1 MTTTSAAAPAP
12 SGSRPSLPRTAG
24 RRPHLIGRRAYP
36 VFLLAMVGLLVFT
49 VLLAVSI
56 GSVSMPLRTVWGVM
70 ADHLL
75 WFRHGHTADRIDDA
89 IIWKFRAPRALLAVV
104 VGAGLAVAGTVLQAI
119 VRNPLAEPYT
129 LGVVQGGTFGAV
141 MVIALGTAA
150 AGRMALSLGAFVG
163 AMGSMLVVLF
173 LGRRAG
179 RVLPTRLILS
189 GVAIGYL
196 FSAAT
201 SYVELRMSDG
211 QSLAG
216 VMFWLLG
223 TVASASWSDLGIP
236 TVVVLV
242 CTAWLLGQSR
252 RLNALVTGEESAVA
266 LGVDVSRLRIQLLV
280 VTSLLTGTVVAVAGG
295 VGFVGLMVPH
305 MVRMVVGADHRR
317 VLVVSV
323 LAGGIFMEAVDIGA
337 RTLARPLE
345 LPLTVITAVIGVP
358 LFIWLMQRSDVAS
371 GVG

>member
-1 MTTTSAAAPAP
+1 
-12 SGSRPSLPRTAG
+12 
-24 RRPHLIGRRAYP
+24 
-36 VFLLAMVGLLVFT
+36 
-49 VLLAVSI
+49 
-56 GSVSMPLRTVWGVM
+56 
-70 ADHLL
+70 
-75 WFRHGHTADRIDDA
+75 
-89 IIWKFRAPRALLAVV
+89 
-104 VGAGLAVAGTVLQAI
+104 
-119 VRNPLAEPYT
+119 
-129 LGVVQGGTFGAV
+129 
-141 MVIALGTAA
+141 
-150 AGRMALSLGAFVG
+150 
-163 AMGSMLVVLF
+163 
-173 LGRRAG
+173 RRAG
-179 RVLPTRLILS
+179 RVLPTRLVLS